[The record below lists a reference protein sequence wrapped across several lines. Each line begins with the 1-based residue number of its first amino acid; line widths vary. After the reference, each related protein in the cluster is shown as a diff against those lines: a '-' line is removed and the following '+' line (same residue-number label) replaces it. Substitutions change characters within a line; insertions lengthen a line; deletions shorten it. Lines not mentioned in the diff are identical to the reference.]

1 MWYFTIWSLFFFL
14 KIPCF
19 SYTYSVLYLL
29 RSRSYRPTSEFS
41 SFFLML
47 TVLLYLCV
55 VFGKESSLFLEAL
68 LVLFTL
74 VL

>member
-1 MWYFTIWSLFFFL
+1 ML
-14 KIPCF
+14 CF

-29 RSRSYRPTSEFS
+29 LSSSYLPTSEFYN
-41 SFFLML
+41 FFLML
-47 TVLLYLCV
+47 TVLLYLWV

-74 VL
+74 VLYNVFAVGYDCKLE

>member
-1 MWYFTIWSLFFFL
+1 ML
-14 KIPCF
+14 CF

-29 RSRSYRPTSEFS
+29 LSSSYLPTNEFYN
-41 SFFLML
+41 FFLML
-47 TVLLYLCV
+47 TVLLYLWV

-74 VL
+74 VLYNVFAVGYDCKLE